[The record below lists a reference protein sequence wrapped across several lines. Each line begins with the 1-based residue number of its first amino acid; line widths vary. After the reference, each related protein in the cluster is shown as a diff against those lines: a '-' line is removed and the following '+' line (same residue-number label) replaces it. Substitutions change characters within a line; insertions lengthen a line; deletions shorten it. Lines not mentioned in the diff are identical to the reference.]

1 MLQDIEI
8 TSSPKLIELD
18 GAEQAGG
25 CCGGGCCS
33 SDAGAATATEAGTSQ
48 TFQVEGMTCGH
59 CVSSVTEELSG
70 LAGVEGVDVQLVA
83 GGRSSVT
90 VASDAPLRL
99 DDVRAAVSE
108 AGYTL
113 VEG

>member
-8 TSSPKLIELD
+8 TSTPAATD
-18 GAEQAGG
+18 EQAGG

-33 SDAGAATATEAGTSQ
+33 TAAAPTTTEAGTSQ
-48 TFQVEGMTCGH
+48 SFQVDGMTCGH
-59 CVSSVTEELSG
+59 CVSSVTEEISG
-70 LAGVEGVDVQLVA
+70 LAGVEGVEVQLVA
-83 GGRSSVT
+83 GGRSTVT
-90 VASDAPLRL
+90 VASDSPLRI

-108 AGYTL
+108 AGYSL

>member
-1 MLQDIEI
+1 MQQPIEI
-8 TSSPKLIELD
+8 LSSPAD
-18 GAEQAGG
+18 VDTQAGG
-25 CCGGGCCS
+25 CCGGGACS
-33 SDAGAATATEAGTSQ
+33 TSSVDTAAATSTQSFE
-48 TFQVEGMTCGH
+48 VDGMTCGH

-83 GGRSSVT
+83 GGRSTVT
-90 VASDAPLRL
+90 VAADAPLRL

-113 VEG
+113 VEH

>member
-1 MLQDIEI
+1 MQQPIEI
-8 TSSPKLIELD
+8 LSSPAD
-18 GAEQAGG
+18 VDTQAGG
-25 CCGGGCCS
+25 CCGGGACS
-33 SDAGAATATEAGTSQ
+33 TSSADTAAATSTQSFE
-48 TFQVEGMTCGH
+48 VDGMTCGH

-83 GGRSSVT
+83 GGRSTVT
-90 VASDAPLRL
+90 VAADAPLRL

-113 VEG
+113 VER

>member
-1 MLQDIEI
+1 MLQNIEI
-8 TSSPKLIELD
+8 TSRD
-18 GAEQAGG
+18 GGPQADEQAGG

-33 SDAGAATATEAGTSQ
+33 TDSVASATEASTTQ
-48 TFQVEGMTCGH
+48 RFEVEGMTCGH

-70 LAGVEGVDVQLVA
+70 LAGVEAVDVQLVA

-99 DDVRAAVSE
+99 DDVRAAVTE
-108 AGYTL
+108 AGYSL
-113 VEG
+113 VER